1 MSPAL
6 LHALARPLSLSVRG
20 LHRATQLALRHT
32 TTTRRK
38 CLHNRTAL
46 CEARAV
52 RYCSGHT
59 THGPDS
65 FITAPEEDEIE
76 KHLMAPDSLSKAH
89 QTDLSSLATSEE
101 FLLPSQQRRK
111 ESNLLVVKIKECES
125 VAAAFEVYERHNDVM
140 ETKHCLALLEKL
152 GVLAKNSE
160 DSSAQTQ
167 QSEGFS
173 ALCDQLYSQCRRME
187 VDDWLNLLKYLCLL
201 RVPATSKLCQVA
213 LQMLKHQIND
223 LTLKQL
229 IFLDFLLKKMERTPL
244 SEALLTATPIL
255 LSNILPS
262 AFLNELSF
270 SYLSL
275 AFTICCQ
282 GKVKGL
288 GILLQEMYKRG
299 SVRDTIL
306 AMSLVWSLTRVSS
319 PQLQRRL
326 LTQEEQLTREVIMK
340 ECLETLARDT
350 DSLSSHQ
357 MESTLTKLSMGHDF
371 GDRSCYNERFLNA
384 AASFVCRHS
393 LPFEKT
399 AHTITKMSK
408 MNYISEELVQY
419 AVKLMISQPEDISQA
434 KVGMVSLL
442 SAVTVTP
449 LPPEELK
456 AVLDV
461 MMTHKSLQMNSEYY
475 KKPLLQVAVELLSVE
490 YYHPQLMQILTS
502 PDTLSLFMSKYH
514 KENIN
519 HSRLVDVDQAL
530 GRLVSSPH
538 RVPETFLE
546 PGRRLRASQQ
556 PTRSFLKAMLHQ
568 ILPDPSYLMSGLLSG
583 GGIFIDHLLV
593 LDPEGEPIKLTSAK
607 DPINKNQF
615 ISSLDLPVS
624 ATKIAIMDIGSR
636 GAYRPAGVLKAPQR
650 LRQRLL
656 EAEGFRVLPL
666 LQLVIFHHHEEEKI
680 LYVKRELM
688 DAGLS
693 LSYEVEER

>member
-52 RYCSGHT
+52 RCCS
-59 THGPDS
+59 
-65 FITAPEEDEIE
+65 APEEDEIE

-213 LQMLKHQIND
+213 LQ
-223 LTLKQL
+223 
-229 IFLDFLLKKMERTPL
+229 
-244 SEALLTATPIL
+244 
-255 LSNILPS
+255 
-262 AFLNELSF
+262 
-270 SYLSL
+270 
-275 AFTICCQ
+275 
-282 GKVKGL
+282 
-288 GILLQEMYKRG
+288 
-299 SVRDTIL
+299 
-306 AMSLVWSLTRVSS
+306 
-319 PQLQRRL
+319 
-326 LTQEEQLTREVIMK
+326 
-340 ECLETLARDT
+340 
-350 DSLSSHQ
+350 
-357 MESTLTKLSMGHDF
+357 
-371 GDRSCYNERFLNA
+371 
-384 AASFVCRHS
+384 
-393 LPFEKT
+393 
-399 AHTITKMSK
+399 
-408 MNYISEELVQY
+408 
-419 AVKLMISQPEDISQA
+419 
-434 KVGMVSLL
+434 
-442 SAVTVTP
+442 
-449 LPPEELK
+449 
-456 AVLDV
+456 
-461 MMTHKSLQMNSEYY
+461 EYY

-583 GGIFIDHLLV
+583 GGIFIAQTKMADVDKWIEVAKECKYL
-593 LDPEGEPIKLTSAK
+593 PE
-607 DPINKNQF
+607 N
-615 ISSLDLPVS
+615 DLKV
-624 ATKIAIMDIGSR
+624 R
-636 GAYRPAGVLKAPQR
+636 NN
-650 LRQRLL
+650 
-656 EAEGFRVLPL
+656 E
-666 LQLVIFHHHEEEKI
+666 
-680 LYVKRELM
+680 
-688 DAGLS
+688 
-693 LSYEVEER
+693 